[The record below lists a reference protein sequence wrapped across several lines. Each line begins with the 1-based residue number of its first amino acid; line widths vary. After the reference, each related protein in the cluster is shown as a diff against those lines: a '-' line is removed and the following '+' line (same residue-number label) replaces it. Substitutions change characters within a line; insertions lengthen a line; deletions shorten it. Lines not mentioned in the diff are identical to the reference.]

1 MLSIE
6 KCAVLPNSLLA
17 SYFENG
23 YADSYRTELSGHISL
38 EDFVFGFYT
47 TALFKLE
54 RFILTWI
61 VLKPSND
68 MQAKELTENKTNKF
82 AAWTVENRTENEL
95 LMCDMLER
103 TRSWFMINHTG
114 TKENPRT
121 QLFFGTGIAPATKG
135 KIGKSSI
142 GVFFIALL
150 PFHKIYSILLL
161 YSAKTR
167 IVQKLAT
174 AL

>member
-6 KCAVLPNSLLA
+6 KCAVLPDSLLA

-23 YADSYRTELSGHISL
+23 FADSYRTELSGHISL
-38 EDFVFGFYT
+38 EEFVFGFYT
-47 TALFKLE
+47 TKLFKLE
-54 RFILTWI
+54 RFILAWT

-82 AAWTVENRTENEL
+82 AAWTVENRRENEL

-103 TRSWFMINHTG
+103 TRSWFMVNQIG

-121 QLFFGTGIAPATKG
+121 QLYFGTGIAPTTKG
-135 KIGKSSI
+135 KTGKSSI
-142 GVFFIALL
+142 GLFFITLL
-150 PFHKIYSILLL
+150 PFHKIYSVLLL
-161 YSAKTR
+161 YTAKTR
-167 IVQKLAT
+167 IAQKLAT
-174 AL
+174 VR